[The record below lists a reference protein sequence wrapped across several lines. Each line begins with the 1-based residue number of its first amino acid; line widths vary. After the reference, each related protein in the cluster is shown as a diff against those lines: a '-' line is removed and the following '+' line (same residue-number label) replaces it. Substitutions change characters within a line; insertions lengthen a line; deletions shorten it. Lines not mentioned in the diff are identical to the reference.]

1 MSDSVNPGQS
11 TASPR
16 TRRSDAAAR
25 AVQALD
31 LRLSGMDYGE
41 IAARLGYKD
50 KSGAWRAVQGE
61 LRKARQDR
69 ADEVI
74 ALDLARTDRLL
85 HAMWGKA
92 IAGDTAAFDRVVK
105 VLERRARYFGLD
117 GRADATSDQLRAAEE
132 LAFAKL
138 LVQVAELRNTTKDR
152 LALASIAGAG
162 LASEVSESSP
172 WEEVALRLEVFDD
185 EHNAHDYSE

>member
-1 MSDSVNPGQS
+1 
-11 TASPR
+11 
-16 TRRSDAAAR
+16 
-25 AVQALD
+25 
-31 LRLSGMDYGE
+31 MDYGE
-41 IAARLGYKD
+41 IAARLGYRD

-172 WEEVALRLEVFDD
+172 WEEAALRLEVFDD